1 MNLFLP
7 DPLTREE
14 MSALKL
20 IATAPPLR
28 GLPYKVQKRLVDLGF
43 AETVRGGLIATEDGL
58 LRIKIGMNEN
68 LRDWQTPVLAAS
80 VREQLTNHSAHRGLP
95 FFGIVYCLGQL
106 GDVERGVAQGRQL
119 FALGSRIGPLN
130 SRSQPMS

>member
-14 MSALKL
+14 MSALRL

-28 GLPYKVQKRLVDLGF
+28 GLPYKVQKRLIDLGF
-43 AETVRGGLIATEDGL
+43 AEAVRGGLIATEDGL

-68 LRDWQTPVLAAS
+68 LRD
-80 VREQLTNHSAHRGLP
+80 
-95 FFGIVYCLGQL
+95 
-106 GDVERGVAQGRQL
+106 
-119 FALGSRIGPLN
+119 
-130 SRSQPMS
+130 

>member
-1 MNLFLP
+1 MVRFSRPLEKAGVSKLQLQRIRRVRHISAMNLFLP

-68 LRDWQTPVLAAS
+68 LRD
-80 VREQLTNHSAHRGLP
+80 
-95 FFGIVYCLGQL
+95 
-106 GDVERGVAQGRQL
+106 
-119 FALGSRIGPLN
+119 
-130 SRSQPMS
+130 